1 MFLKFKQ
8 QIPFHPRSRP
18 RAGIRAMAKENNE
31 VSVYLGAMSTK
42 NLGRQSVSS
51 AIVLD
56 ASNAL
61 VGSCQFERIRVMDK
75 SRMIGR
81 FTGTYYTNSLRV

>member
-1 MFLKFKQ
+1 
-8 QIPFHPRSRP
+8 
-18 RAGIRAMAKENNE
+18 MAKENNE

-75 SRMIGR
+75 SRMIGW